1 MKTIKK
7 ITNWLCN
14 WAMKLPNWEL
24 VTVMVVFIVIVSV
37 MILSGVLFIAEGITT
52 DCYGAYYCTFGVA
65 LFVLSFP
72 WVYFTICIQEVC
84 SYRVALIRKE
94 HNQKR
99 KNKSKEEVHERKARK

>member
-7 ITNWLCN
+7 MTNWLCN

-24 VTVMVVFIVIVSV
+24 LTVMVVLIVIVSV

-52 DCYGAYYCTFGVA
+52 DYYTAYYCTFGFA

-99 KNKSKEEVHERKARK
+99 KNKSKE

>member
-14 WAMKLPNWEL
+14 WAMKLPNWAL
-24 VTVMVVFIVIVSV
+24 FTVMLVLLVIASI

-52 DCYGAYYCTFGVA
+52 DCYGAYYFVFGFA

-72 WVYFTICIQEVC
+72 WVYFAICIQEVC
-84 SYRVALIRKE
+84 SYRVALIRRE
-94 HNQKR
+94 RNQKR
-99 KNKSKEEVHERKARK
+99 KNKLKEDTWKKS